1 MGDGAGGAVIR
12 GAGIARAEAGAARA
26 ATAAGEAAED
36 IGGAARAGGLA
47 AEAPG
52 VATGAARATTG
63 VAAGTAAGTAGTA
76 AGGIGTAGKV
86 ALGAGA
92 TVGAGAAAGA
102 FLRDPHRKRWKS
114 IERQAQQADRTIQE
128 QLEQER
134 PWLGERA
141 VTKSGKAWWARHA
154 RQMGESPGDAPWWA
168 DSSDIRVKF
177 TSGELQ
183 LTEETL
189 KPLWL
194 EWMSYEEYYQPRER
208 HIRTDRY

>member
-1 MGDGAGGAVIR
+1 
-12 GAGIARAEAGAARA
+12 
-26 ATAAGEAAED
+26 
-36 IGGAARAGGLA
+36 
-47 AEAPG
+47 
-52 VATGAARATTG
+52 VATGAAQATTG
-63 VAAGTAAGTAGTA
+63 VAAGTAGTA

-92 TVGAGAAAGA
+92 TAGAGAAAGA
-102 FLRDPHRKRWKS
+102 FLRDQHRKRWES
-114 IERQAQQADRTIQE
+114 IERQAVQADRTIQE

-168 DSSDIRVKF
+168 DSSSIRVKF

-183 LTEETL
+183 LTEATL

-194 EWMSYEEYYQPRER
+194 EWMRYEEYYQSRER